1 MYGQNLD
8 QVFFLHS
15 VVVATLFLLQ
25 FSGFVVVLCEHLVLG
40 STDKRICVIF
50 YRWTSYSSHSLL
62 EQTRQTLIKQQSQV
76 LSQSVLSE
84 VFGQVKLI

>member
-1 MYGQNLD
+1 MAEILIK
-8 QVFFLHS
+8 FFSTQLS
-15 VVVATLFLLQ
+15 TIFLLE
-25 FSGFVVVLCEHLVLG
+25 FSGLVVVLCEHLVLG

-50 YRWTSYSSHSLL
+50 YRWTSYSSHSPLK
-62 EQTRQTLIKQQSQV
+62 QTRQTLIKQQSQV